1 MRSRANY
8 STWYNG
14 SIRTVGYYHNQIGML
29 TEMKGHPTPMELA
42 FFPDRMLAQNDFPMP
57 IVPGEWR
64 FQQSID
70 YSMTLN
76 RAFLDYAARNRER
89 LLYDRYV
96 MGRRNIDK
104 GSTDT
109 WTVLPRIVYEVEDS
123 VLKTDWAPALEFT
136 FRRRGPGIS
145 KEYLELFRKP
155 ENRDPRG
162 FIIPSDQT
170 DFPTAVV
177 FLNTLIKNG
186 VEVLRATSDFEVQ
199 GTEYPAGSYVV
210 QAAQAFRPHVLDM
223 FEPQDHPDDFLYQGG
238 PPVPPYD
245 NGGWTLAFQM
255 GVRFDRILEGFDGP
269 FEPVQGFATH
279 GPGIVADA
287 AGAAGFLLSHEIVN
301 SVIAV
306 NRLMA
311 DGHDVYWLNEPV
323 SVGDDVHPTGTIFVD
338 ADGSAATRLEQMAR
352 ELGISFQG
360 VPSTPS
366 VEALRI
372 RPVRV
377 GLWDQY
383 GGSMPSGWTRWLL
396 EQHEFPY
403 ERVFAQTLDAGDLN
417 RAYDALVFPTEA
429 IPAPGEGSGT
439 PLPDPATMPDEYRDH
454 VGQVTGSATVPQ
466 LESFL
471 RGGGHVTAI
480 GSSTHL
486 AFHLGLPIT
495 NHMVDG
501 NGDPLPPE
509 EFYIPSSVLRIRV
522 DNTHPLA
529 YGVREHV
536 DVMFDESPVLRLQPN
551 ADKEGVTQVGWFDSD
566 RALRSGWAWGEDRL
580 YGGTAV
586 AEARV
591 GDGSLYLFGPE
602 ILFRA
607 QPYGTFNLFFNGLY
621 LAGAEQVRLGAPVSP

>member
-1 MRSRANY
+1 
-8 STWYNG
+8 
-14 SIRTVGYYHNQIGML
+14 
-29 TEMKGHPTPMELA
+29 
-42 FFPDRMLAQNDFPMP
+42 
-57 IVPGEWR
+57 
-64 FQQSID
+64 
-70 YSMTLN
+70 
-76 RAFLDYAARNRER
+76 
-89 LLYDRYV
+89 
-96 MGRRNIDK
+96 
-104 GSTDT
+104 
-109 WTVLPRIVYEVEDS
+109 
-123 VLKTDWAPALEFT
+123 
-136 FRRRGPGIS
+136 
-145 KEYLELFRKP
+145 
-155 ENRDPRG
+155 
-162 FIIPSDQT
+162 
-170 DFPTAVV
+170 
-177 FLNTLIKNG
+177 
-186 VEVLRATSDFEVQ
+186 
-199 GTEYPAGSYVV
+199 
-210 QAAQAFRPHVLDM
+210 
-223 FEPQDHPDDFLYQGG
+223 
-238 PPVPPYD
+238 
-245 NGGWTLAFQM
+245 
-255 GVRFDRILEGFDGP
+255 
-269 FEPVQGFATH
+269 
-279 GPGIVADA
+279 
-287 AGAAGFLLSHEIVN
+287 
-301 SVIAV
+301 
-306 NRLMA
+306 
-311 DGHDVYWLNEPV
+311 
-323 SVGDDVHPTGTIFVD
+323 
-338 ADGSAATRLEQMAR
+338 MAR

-607 QPYGTFNLFFNGLY
+607 QPYGTFNLFFNSLY